1 VTCDGCALEIDLA
14 AATPSGRMVANILM
28 AVAQWESELRYPTGD
43 LSLVRPAAMVIADG
57 FRVEAIMV
65 QRSLRRPA
73 PWQTSSRITG
83 RVQPHARTAAAVM
96 VR

>member
-1 VTCDGCALEIDLA
+1 MSERDQAGRIPVHPYSAKWYGAHWVLVALA
-14 AATPSGRMVANILM
+14 
-28 AVAQWESELRYPTGD
+28 ELGYPTGD
-43 LSLVRPAAMVIADG
+43 LSLVRPAAVVIAEG